1 MRIEDEINYCLFFS
15 FIILALNVQIKK
27 IYENKHT
34 STQAHKHKSIL
45 LLLSLCTFMCITLQ
59 SKAQYFLKVNSP
71 DGQAITKLI
80 KE

>member
-1 MRIEDEINYCLFFS
+1 M
-15 FIILALNVQIKK
+15 K
-27 IYENKHT
+27 T

-71 DGQAITKLI
+71 DKQSISKLI
-80 KE
+80 KQ

>member
-1 MRIEDEINYCLFFS
+1 M
-15 FIILALNVQIKK
+15 K
-27 IYENKHT
+27 T

-71 DGQAITKLI
+71 NGQVISKLI
-80 KE
+80 KQ